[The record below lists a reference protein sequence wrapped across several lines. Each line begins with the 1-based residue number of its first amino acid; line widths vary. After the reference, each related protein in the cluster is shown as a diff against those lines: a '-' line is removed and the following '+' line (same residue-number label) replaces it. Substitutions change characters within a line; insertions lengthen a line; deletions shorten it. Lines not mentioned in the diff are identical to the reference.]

1 MKQKSSMS
9 LRAAF
14 GAISQMGAN
23 DDDDDAGNDGNNYS
37 FS

>member
-23 DDDDDAGNDGNNYS
+23 DDDDAGNYCNNYS